1 MHRIDEGPQDAP
13 LTWLLLHGNPTWSYL
28 WRHFIPPLLAA
39 GHRVVAPDLMGF
51 GKSDKPKKDE
61 WHRFTHHRQVLLELI
76 EALNLQRVVLVVQDW
91 GGIFGLTLPVAQ
103 PHRFVGLWALNT
115 WLATADRPL
124 TPGFLAWRQMCRD
137 KPGFDIGRLMQRARA
152 DTTTDEARAYN
163 APFPDLGHRA
173 ATRVFA
179 ELLPQ
184 QADQDGAEVSRQAR
198 RFWQE
203 HWNGRSLMTIGA
215 ADPVLGES
223 PMRHL
228 QGLVRHMPEPQVLP
242 DVGHFVPDCGQASA
256 ESLVAGALN
265 HFKTLQGAV

>member
-1 MHRIDEGPQDAP
+1 MQKRKLGHLEVSALGLGCMGMSDFYAGRDDAESIA
-13 LTWLLLHGNPTWSYL
+13 TI
-28 WRHFIPPLLAA
+28 RHALDRGVSFLDTADMYGVGANEELIGKAIPGALAA
-39 GHRVVAPDLMGF
+39 SA
-51 GKSDKPKKDE
+51 
-61 WHRFTHHRQVLLELI
+61 TQVNI
-76 EALNLQRVVLVVQDW
+76 FISGNLASHVP
-91 GGIFGLTLPVAQ
+91 GG
-103 PHRFVGLWALNT
+103 RS

-124 TPGFLAWRQMCRD
+124 PPGFLAWRQMCRD

-203 HWNGRSLMTIGA
+203 NWNGRSLMTIVA

-242 DVGHFVPDCGQASA
+242 DVGHFVPDCGQANA